1 MVLHFTQITSFLIQK
16 YPTKLYI
23 MMSLGRHWAEIFKK
37 QFLQILHKF
46 YSVWMDR
53 KYVIIE
59 TRHDKWYAE
68 LSSKC
73 FRRISKLISLKYD
86 SGEHDLMQS

>member
-1 MVLHFTQITSFLIQK
+1 
-16 YPTKLYI
+16 
-23 MMSLGRHWAEIFKK
+23 MMSHNTFNIFTNL
-37 QFLQILHKF
+37 LQVLFFWI
-46 YSVWMDR
+46 DR

-86 SGEHDLMQS
+86 SGEHDLMQP

>member
-1 MVLHFTQITSFLIQK
+1 
-16 YPTKLYI
+16 
-23 MMSLGRHWAEIFKK
+23 MMSHNTLGVLRISNKK
-37 QFLQILHKF
+37 I
-46 YSVWMDR
+46 SVWIDR
-53 KYVIIE
+53 QYVIIK
-59 TRHDKWYAE
+59 TMHDKWYAE